1 MKQTKDQIF
10 HKAFVYTIYFNKH
23 LFKTY
28 SLPMQLS
35 ASLSFPW
42 IKFILETNTSFQA
55 TEREN
60 D

>member
-1 MKQTKDQIF
+1 MNLFSEKCFLGYKKDS
-10 HKAFVYTIYFNKH
+10 IYFNKH